1 MAAYAATDAAGAVAG
16 PRIATESVR
25 AVMLWLMAFSGGFV
39 FIEPG
44 PYEFVGMATMFL
56 FTVMGMT
63 LRATLAPL
71 ILLLTLLNV
80 GYALSLFEVAGKMP
94 SVIWVLVSVFL
105 SLTAI
110 FYAAMLGTNTEARL
124 RWLLRGYI
132 AAAVVVSL
140 LAIAGYFGVG
150 GGAFVRYSRA
160 TGTFKDPNVFAA
172 FLVLPGLLILQR
184 MLAGRR
190 SEVIG
195 ACLLLLI
202 VMGGLFLSFSRAAWG
217 QFVLCAILL
226 MMLTFATSRS
236 PSERFRIV
244 VMAIMGAVVAVA
256 FVAVLLSV
264 EQVANLFEERA
275 SLSQSYDTGATG
287 RFGRYFLAISMA
299 LDYPFGMGPL
309 QFQFPEAPHNVYL
322 NSFITGGWISGAAY
336 LTLTLVTLVAST
348 RFIFVRTP
356 WQPTYHAVYVAF
368 VGVAVEGII
377 IDSDHWRHYF
387 LIVGVLWGLMAV
399 TRTYPRAAAEPAPAE
414 TRLQPASNPA

>member
-1 MAAYAATDAAGAVAG
+1 MAAYAAAESAAAAG
-16 PRIATESVR
+16 PRIATESLR
-25 AVMLWLMAFSGGFV
+25 AVLLWLMAFAGGFV

-44 PYEFVGMATMFL
+44 PYEVVGLATL
-56 FTVMGMT
+56 FIFTITGLSM
-63 LRATLAPL
+63 RPALAPL
-71 ILLLTLLNV
+71 VLLLTLLNL
-80 GYALSLFEVAGKMP
+80 GYALSLFEVTGNVPAT
-94 SVIWVLVSVFL
+94 IWVLVSAFL

-110 FYAAMLGTNTEARL
+110 FFAAMLGTNTEARL
-124 RWLLRGYI
+124 RWLMRGYI

-140 LAIAGYFGVG
+140 LAIGGYFGLFG
-150 GGAFVRYSRA
+150 GRFVLYSRA

-195 ACLLLLI
+195 GCLLLLI

-217 QFVLCAILL
+217 QFVFCAILL

-256 FVAVLLSV
+256 FVAMLLSV
-264 EQVANLFEERA
+264 EQVANLFQERA

-287 RFGRYFLAISMA
+287 RFGRYFLAISLM

-368 VGVAVEGII
+368 VGVAAESVI

-399 TRTYPRAAAEPAPAE
+399 TRDYRREPAAPAAGE
-414 TRLQPASNPA
+414 ARPMAA

>member
-1 MAAYAATDAAGAVAG
+1 MTAYAAADDAARPG
-16 PRIATESVR
+16 PRIATESLR

-44 PYEFVGMATMFL
+44 PYEFVGAATIFL
-56 FTVMGMT
+56 FAVMGMT
-63 LRATLAPL
+63 MRASLAPL
-71 ILLLTLLNV
+71 VLLLTLLNV
-80 GYALSLFEVAGKMP
+80 GYALSLFEVTGNMP
-94 SVIWVLVSVFL
+94 ATIWVLVSVFL
-105 SLTAI
+105 ALTAI
-110 FYAAMLGTNTEARL
+110 FYAAMLGDNTEARL

-140 LAIAGYFGVG
+140 LAIVGYFGVG
-150 GGAFVRYSRA
+150 GSAFVRYSRA

-190 SEVIG
+190 SEFLG
-195 ACLLLLI
+195 GGLLLLI
-202 VMGGLFLSFSRAAWG
+202 LMGGLFLSFSRAAWG
-217 QFVLCAILL
+217 QFVLCAIVL
-226 MMLTFATSRS
+226 MALTFVTSRS
-236 PSERFRIV
+236 QSERLRI
-244 VMAIMGAVVAVA
+244 VAVA
-256 FVAVLLSV
+256 ILGAFLAAAFIAVLLSLD
-264 EQVANLFEERA
+264 QVAALFQERA
-275 SLSQSYDTGATG
+275 SLSQSYDTGHTG

-309 QFQFPEAPHNVYL
+309 QFNFPEAPHNVYL

-356 WQPTYHAVYVAF
+356 WQPTYLAVYVAF
-368 VGVAVEGII
+368 VGVAVESFI

-387 LIVGVLWGLMAV
+387 LILGVLWGLMAV
-399 TRTYPRAAAEPAPAE
+399 SRSYQRAPADPGAGGI
-414 TRLQPASNPA
+414 RLQPA